1 MIVAGFGF
9 RAGASANSLRD
20 ALARAWVLCAIDAP
34 APHTLALLAA
44 AQDKAGAA
52 CLQMLAASL
61 GVPVCPVAPEE
72 LAAMPTL
79 TGSPRVRAVRGTGSV
94 AEAAALA
101 AAKRLACGEPTL
113 LHARTVSPDR
123 LATCAI
129 ARFTPVQE
137 RTS

>member
-1 MIVAGFGF
+1 MMVAGFGF
-9 RAGASANSLRD
+9 RAGASPASLRA
-20 ALARAWVLCAIDAP
+20 ALHRACMLCAIDAP
-34 APHTLALLAA
+34 MQHSLALLAA

-52 CLQMLAASL
+52 CLQMLATSL

-79 TGSPRVRAVRGTGSV
+79 TDSPRVRAVRGTGSV

-113 LHARTVSPDR
+113 LHARAVSPDR
-123 LATCAI
+123 QATCAI

-137 RTS
+137 RPS